1 MSKHPGSKIGRYF
14 KLIVWLYKNKKFLY
28 EQDIIHCHLSYGII
42 FGFLVNIWRLVKQ
55 IDVPLIVQTNHS
67 VGAPVSN
74 FRRWLQYFFS
84 KQCDALALIAED
96 EFWSSFAKKHPKILT
111 KVILNGISQR
121 NNQTIS
127 ASKRDMYRTKAGIP
141 NHCKL
146 VVGAIGRMTADREP
160 WTYLPIFKEIANEF
174 GHDVHFL
181 LAGGGSELN
190 RMRSLAIEYGL
201 EKQVHFPGEV
211 NEPTM
216 CFAIMDL
223 YISINV
229 GRITG
234 LAGME
239 AAMYGLRD
247 SYTVDKRI
255 QFRMRGLDLVK
266 YKSIK
271 SGKAFFIAQP

>member
-1 MSKHPGSKIGRYF
+1 M
-14 KLIVWLYKNKKFLY
+14 
-28 EQDIIHCHLSYGII
+28 
-42 FGFLVNIWRLVKQ
+42 
-55 IDVPLIVQTNHS
+55 
-67 VGAPVSN
+67 
-74 FRRWLQYFFS
+74 
-84 KQCDALALIAED
+84 
-96 EFWSSFAKKHPKILT
+96 
-111 KVILNGISQR
+111 NGISQR

-211 NEPTM
+211 NETNNVL
-216 CFAIMDL
+216 CYNGFIYKHKCWKDYWLRLEWKLLCMDF
-223 YISINV
+223 
-229 GRITG
+229 
-234 LAGME
+234 
-239 AAMYGLRD
+239 
-247 SYTVDKRI
+247 
-255 QFRMRGLDLVK
+255 Q
-266 YKSIK
+266 
-271 SGKAFFIAQP
+271 